1 MMNNFEEWW
10 ESYDAPSHGLMTDDM
25 KKAFESGYNKA
36 LDHLVNDGTSVHD
49 NRVSMEKEDVL
60 ARKIVQ

>member
-1 MMNNFEEWW
+1 MNNFEEWW
-10 ESYDAPSHGLMTDDM
+10 ETYDPSSYELMTDDM

-36 LDHLVNDGTSVHD
+36 LDDLVNDGTSVYD

-60 ARKIVQ
+60 ARKIVV